1 MSNPYD
7 DFIQRMPLAELAR
20 FVEDLARQYGVTD
33 AEIEQWRRMS
43 HAERMQWMREQAEKM
58 RRRDEKGDPDA

>member
-20 FVEDLARQYGVTD
+20 FVEDLSRQYGVTD

-43 HAERMQWMREQAEKM
+43 HAERMQWMRE
-58 RRRDEKGDPDA
+58 